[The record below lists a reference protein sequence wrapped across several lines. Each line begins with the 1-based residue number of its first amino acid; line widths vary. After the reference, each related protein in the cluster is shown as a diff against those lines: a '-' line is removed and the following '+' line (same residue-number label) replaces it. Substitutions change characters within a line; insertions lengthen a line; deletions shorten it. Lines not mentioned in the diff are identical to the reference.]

1 MCDQYLYSHN
11 KSILV
16 IGIVGR
22 IYTVDVDEFARAER
36 STHVVWENT
45 QSHHIN
51 IICFYCSLYT

>member
-22 IYTVDVDEFARAER
+22 IYTVDVDKFARAER
-36 STHVVWENT
+36 STHM
-45 QSHHIN
+45 
-51 IICFYCSLYT
+51 